1 MDSPPAP
8 ILTPAAPQV
17 RVRAVR
23 TSTRGLDIFCCLVSL
38 PALAFWASVMTVVT
52 RLVSPGP
59 VFFRQERVGFQ
70 GRRFK
75 IFKFRT
81 MTVNADP
88 TVHQNHFNH
97 LMKSNAPMV
106 KLDAKQDTRLIPGGW
121 ILRASGMDEL
131 PQIINVLRGDMSLV
145 GPRPCIPSEY
155 DCYLP
160 EQRER
165 LDVLPGLTG
174 LWQVSGK
181 NRTTFDEMIQLD
193 IRYARNASL
202 LLNLKIVLLTPWALI
217 VQIRD
222 TRNGRKSSALAPSSR
237 ATVRSNPQL
246 SS

>member
-1 MDSPPAP
+1 
-8 ILTPAAPQV
+8 
-17 RVRAVR
+17 
-23 TSTRGLDIFCCLVSL
+23 
-38 PALAFWASVMTVVT
+38 VVI

-59 VFFRQERVGFQ
+59 VFFGQERVGFR

-75 IFKFRT
+75 ILKFRT
-81 MTVNADP
+81 MTVNADA

-106 KLDAKQDTRLIPGGW
+106 KLDAQRDARLIPGGW

-155 DCYLP
+155 DRYLP

-165 LDVLPGLTG
+165 LNVLPGLTG

-202 LLNLKIVLLTPWALI
+202 LLNLKIVLLTPWALV

-222 TRNGRKSSALAPSSR
+222 TRNGRKSSALAPM
-237 ATVRSNPQL
+237 PQVIIRR
-246 SS
+246 